1 MAELGFHL
9 PSLIVFLA
17 NFGIL
22 LTVLYVF
29 GYKRIL
35 AMLDQRSDRIRE
47 SLEEADQV
55 RSAAAQARQDLE
67 AQLGESRIAGHQVL
81 EEARQAAERY
91 REEEQE
97 KARSEAEEFLHR
109 ARAQIEQERN
119 QAIEKVRS
127 EFAELAIT
135 AAERVIDRSL
145 DRNAH
150 RDLIEKA
157 LSDSAEAQ
165 RD

>member
-22 LTVLYVF
+22 LAVLYIF

-55 RSAAAQARQDLE
+55 RSAATQARQDLE

>member
-9 PSLIVFLA
+9 PSLIVFLV

-22 LTVLYVF
+22 LAVLYFF

-35 AMLDQRSDRIRE
+35 AMLDQRSANIRD
-47 SLEEADQV
+47 SLSEADRV
-55 RSAAAQARQDLE
+55 RQEATQARQDLE
-67 AQLGESRIAGHQVL
+67 VQLGESRLAGQQVL
-81 EEARQAAERY
+81 DEARQAAERY
-91 REEEQE
+91 RVEEQE
-97 KARSEAEEFLHR
+97 KARAEAEEFLLR

-119 QAIEKVRS
+119 QAIEKVR
-127 EFAELAIT
+127 EQFAELAIS

-145 DRNAH
+145 DRDAH

-165 RD
+165 RN

>member
-9 PSLIVFLA
+9 PSLIVFLV

-22 LTVLYVF
+22 LAVLYFF

-35 AMLDQRSDRIRE
+35 AMLDQRSDRIRD
-47 SLEEADQV
+47 SLSEADQV
-55 RSAAAQARQDLE
+55 RQEATQARQDLE
-67 AQLGESRIAGHQVL
+67 AQLGESRRAGQQVL

-97 KARSEAEEFLHR
+97 RARAEAEEFLRR

-119 QAIEKVRS
+119 QAIEQVR
-127 EFAELAIT
+127 EQFADLAIMT
-135 AAERVIDRSL
+135 AERVIGRSL
-145 DRNAH
+145 DGDAH

-165 RD
+165 RN

>member
-9 PSLIVFLA
+9 PSLIVFLV

-22 LTVLYVF
+22 LAVLYFF

-35 AMLDQRSDRIRE
+35 AMLDQRSDRIRD
-47 SLEEADQV
+47 SLSEADQV
-55 RSAAAQARQDLE
+55 RSEATQARQDLE
-67 AQLGESRIAGHQVL
+67 AQLGEARKAGQQVL
-81 EEARQAAERY
+81 EEARQAAGRY

-97 KARSEAEEFLHR
+97 KARAEAEEFLRR

-119 QAIEKVRS
+119 QAIEKVR
-127 EFAELAIT
+127 EQFAELAIS

-145 DRNAH
+145 DRDAH

-157 LSDSAEAQ
+157 LSDSAEAH
-165 RD
+165 RN

>member
-9 PSLIVFLA
+9 PSLIVYLV

-22 LTVLYVF
+22 FAALYF
-29 GYKRIL
+29 IGYKRIL
-35 AMLDQRSDRIRE
+35 AMLDQRSDRIRG
-47 SLEEADQV
+47 SLEEAEQV
-55 RSAAAQARQDLE
+55 RSEASQARQDLE
-67 AQLGESRIAGHQVL
+67 AQLGESRKAGQQVL

-91 REEEQE
+91 RVEEQE
-97 KARSEAEEFLHR
+97 KARAEAEEFLRR

-119 QAIEKVRS
+119 QAIEKVR
-127 EFAELAIT
+127 EQFAELAIS

-145 DRNAH
+145 DPDAH

-165 RD
+165 RN

>member
-9 PSLIVFLA
+9 PSLIVFLV

-22 LTVLYVF
+22 IAVLYVF

-55 RSAAAQARQDLE
+55 RSEATLARQDLE
-67 AQLGESRIAGHQVL
+67 AQLGESRIAGQQVL

-97 KARSEAEEFLHR
+97 KARSEGEEFLHR

>member
-9 PSLIVFLA
+9 PSLIVFLV

-22 LTVLYVF
+22 LAVLYIF

-35 AMLDQRSDRIRE
+35 AMLDQRSARIQE
-47 SLEEADQV
+47 SLSEADQV
-55 RSAAAQARQDLE
+55 RQESAQARQELE
-67 AQLGESRIAGHQVL
+67 AQLGESRRAGQQVL

-97 KARSEAEEFLHR
+97 R
-109 ARAQIEQERN
+109 ARAEAEDFLRRARTQIEQERN
-119 QAIEKVRS
+119 HAIEQVR
-127 EFAELAIT
+127 EHFADLAIT

-145 DRNAH
+145 DRTAH
-150 RDLIEKA
+150 RELIERA

-165 RD
+165 RN